1 MRRAPSATTSAAT
14 RRGPAGTQGAR
25 PRARVLVLALAGLLA
40 ALFSGP
46 SSAAADD
53 DAATPANRRAA
64 KVLERLDAIAGN
76 LTETRYQHRTKIRA
90 RDGLYYWD
98 CSAMA
103 AYIIAKVA
111 PAARKALTRERPVA
125 RDFYQVIRDAPT
137 RGDRDGWRRLPSI
150 RDVRPGDVFAWKRP
164 KDFPSKNTGHVG
176 FVLEA
181 PAPAPEWPGAYLVRI
196 ADATSLPHQDDTRER
211 DSDGGFGHGTILF
224 LTDENG
230 RGIAYGWFGARS
242 RGVIT
247 TPIAFGRLIR

>member
-1 MRRAPSATTSAAT
+1 VRRPHEAPPATPPGRT
-14 RRGPAGTQGAR
+14 AR
-25 PRARVLVLALAGLLA
+25 ALALVVA
-40 ALFSGP
+40 ALVASAP
-46 SSAAADD
+46 ATAAADTAASAD
-53 DAATPANRRAA
+53 VSEAAATPANRRAA
-64 KVLERLDAIAGN
+64 KVLERLEAIAAN

-90 RDGLYYWD
+90 REGIYLWD

-125 RDFYQVIRDAPT
+125 RDFYHVIRDAPT
-137 RGDRDGWRRLPSI
+137 RGHRDGWRRLRTI
-150 RDVRPGDVFAWKRP
+150 TDVRPGDVFAWKRP

-181 PAPAPEWPGAYLVRI
+181 PTPYPEVPGAYLVRI

-211 DSDGGFGHGTILF
+211 DGDGGFGHGTILF
-224 LTDENG
+224 LTDESG
-230 RGIAYGWFGARS
+230 QGTAYGWFGARS
-242 RGVIT
+242 RGVIE